1 MVQSILNYRE
11 IKEMLNLRRFI
22 VVLFVCL
29 SISLTVLAAGQEGKL
44 SPMLREVLA
53 HGSSA
58 DLSSYAPSME
68 VFSAK
73 GLVVIPVPPGGGQA
87 NEMGVLVKLAHPF
100 FGTSFLGLPVMVS
113 TGTILG
119 MRVPLA
125 SLLTLISSPDVIY
138 VEPAWKAEPKLDV
151 SVPAIGA
158 SLVHAPPTSDI
169 GANVI
174 VGAVDTGID
183 YMHLDFR
190 YDSDGD
196 GVEES
201 SRILSIWDQTSG
213 LLGAY
218 YTRSDIES
226 DIAGGFGPNSGIVRE
241 KDTEGHGTHVMGIA
255 AGDGSSSSA
264 GMIGVA
270 PGAQIIE
277 VKTPFYTSD
286 ILSGVRYIFDQ
297 AEQAGMPAVV
307 NLSLGSQ
314 NGPHD
319 GTSLFEQG
327 LAELLDRPGRAIVV
341 SAGNEG
347 DQALHVAHHL
357 SGDTFTFSVNPGSGS
372 LEMSLWYPGGSAFT
386 ITVKPPIGSA
396 LSVTSGST
404 GNATSPSGTVS
415 VDNASAGQNP
425 NNHDNEVLIT
435 LSTLASGAPWGIS
448 VTDAGGGGRFDG
460 WITSTDG
467 RIIGGDMNETIDEPG
482 NARKVITVGSFNT
495 KAQWASLSGPQDFSS
510 STQVGDLSYFSSIG
524 PTRDGRQKPEIAAP
538 GAWICSTLSADSPS
552 ALYLLNPDGV
562 HTMNLG
568 TSMAAPHV
576 TGTIALMLSVDP
588 QLTTAQIDSILTTTA
603 MRDTFTGS
611 IPNTRWG
618 WGKLDAR
625 DAVAAVLSQV
635 GPQPGAVPIVGL
647 AENPVASEAS
657 FNYRLPEEA
666 TQASLHVITVSGVA
680 VLDVDLPVGGTRY
693 TWNLLD
699 HAGRALANGL
709 YLYTITTDV
718 GNSTVGRLVIS
729 R

>member
-1 MVQSILNYRE
+1 MVQSVLNNRVV
-11 IKEMLNLRRFI
+11 KEMLNLRRFL
-22 VVLFVCL
+22 VVLFVVLLGL
-29 SISLTVLAAGQEGKL
+29 SLVVFAGQEGKL
-44 SPMLREVLA
+44 SPMLRELLSQGDV
-53 HGSSA
+53 
-58 DLSSYAPSME
+58 DLSSYASSME
-68 VFSAK
+68 VFSTK
-73 GLVVIPVPPGGGQA
+73 GLVIVPVAPGGEGA
-87 NEMGVLVKLAHPF
+87 DELGVLVKLTHPF
-100 FGTSFLGLPVMVS
+100 FGASFLGLPVMVS

-125 SLLTLISSPDVIY
+125 GLLTLIGSPDVIY

-151 SVPAIGA
+151 SAPAIGA

-213 LLGAY
+213 LFGAY
-218 YTRSDIES
+218 YTRADIES

-241 KDTEGHGTHVMGIA
+241 KDTDGHGTHVMGIA
-255 AGDGSSSSA
+255 AGDGTSSSA

-270 PGAQIIE
+270 PGAQIIS
-277 VKTPFYTSD
+277 VKTPFYTPD

-297 AEQAGMPAVV
+297 AEQAGLPAVV
-307 NLSLGSQ
+307 NLSLGGQ
-314 NGPHD
+314 DGPHD

-327 LAELLDRPGRAIVV
+327 LDELLDRPGRAIVV

-347 DQALHVAHHL
+347 DQGLHVGHFL
-357 SGDTFTFSVNPGSGS
+357 SGDTFTFSVDPGSDS
-372 LEMSLWYPGGSAFT
+372 LDMSLWYPGGSAFT
-386 ITVKPPIGSA
+386 ITVTPPIGSP
-396 LSVTSGST
+396 LTVTSGST
-404 GNATSPSGTVS
+404 GNAITPSGTVS
-415 VDNASAGQNP
+415 VDNASGGQNP

-435 LSTLASGAPWGIS
+435 LSALAGGAPWGIS

-460 WITSTDG
+460 WITSAEG
-467 RIIGGDMNETIDEPG
+467 RIIGGDTNETIDEPG
-482 NARKVITVGSFNT
+482 NAKKVITVGSFNT
-495 KAQWASLSGPQDFSS
+495 KARWSSLAGEQDFSS

-524 PTRDGRQKPEIAAP
+524 PTRDGRQKPEISAP
-538 GAWICSTLSADSPS
+538 GAWICSTLSPDSPP
-552 ALYLLNPDGV
+552 ALYLSNPDGM

-576 TGTIALMLSVDP
+576 AGTIALMFSIDP
-588 QLTTAQIDSILTTTA
+588 QLPADQIKTILTTTA
-603 MRDTFTGS
+603 MRDTFTAS
-611 IPNTRWG
+611 VPSARWG
-618 WGKLDAR
+618 WGKLNTR
-625 DAVAAVLSQV
+625 DAVDAVVSQM
-635 GPQPGAVPIVGL
+635 PAPPGAVPIVNL
-647 AENPVASEAS
+647 VENPVVREAT

-666 TQASLHVITVSGVA
+666 TEAGLRVITVSGES
-680 VLDVDLPVGGTRY
+680 VLEAALPVAGNSY

-699 HAGRALANGL
+699 RAGRALADGL
-709 YLYTITTDV
+709 YLYVITTDV
-718 GNSTVGRLVIS
+718 GNSAVGRLVIS